1 MGKANLKLVSPA
13 SENRAVGLRSP
24 TNKEMRPKEY
34 LIKPEIGR
42 IIKADK
48 TNRHGLRDSTMIL
61 IGYTHGLRVVRVNRL
76 AVVRCQLR
84 GRHAA
89 HPQGYGLP
97 EPTVNL
103 KWAAG

>member
-13 SENRAVGLRSP
+13 SENRAVGLRRP
-24 TNKEMRPKEY
+24 TNKEMRPREY

-61 IGYTHGLRVVRVNRL
+61 IGYTHGLRVSEL
-76 AVVRCQLR
+76 I
-84 GRHAA
+84 
-89 HPQGYGLP
+89 GLQRSDVSFEDATLHIRRATGCLNQP
-97 EPTVNL
+97 ST
-103 KWAAG
+103 